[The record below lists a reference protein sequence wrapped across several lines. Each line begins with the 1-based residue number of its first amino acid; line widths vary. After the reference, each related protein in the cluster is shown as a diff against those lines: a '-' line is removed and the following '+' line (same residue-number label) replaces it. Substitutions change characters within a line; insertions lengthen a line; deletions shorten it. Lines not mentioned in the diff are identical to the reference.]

1 MKHLNKFLIIIPV
14 FCGIALLIFMK
25 VSKHEPARTEGKER
39 VQTVR
44 VIGVEKTD
52 IVPRVLAYGYVQADR
67 TWEAIS
73 EVSGKVIFVHENL
86 KKGHFIKQGE
96 LLLKIDTTS
105 YGLAETKGH
114 ADLMNVDA
122 KLKELEQSR
131 RNIERLLAT
140 EKKSLGI
147 ASQELER
154 KRELFRNGYLSS
166 SDLEKEETHFLGR
179 QTAVNNLQNSLD
191 LIPSQ
196 QKALL
201 AQKKSGESTVSER
214 QLAVAKTEIFAP
226 FNCRLSAVNT
236 ELDQFAQAGM
246 VLLKAESI
254 DRAEIPVQLT
264 PLNLLSLMPE
274 QYEEMITHM
283 PDVAMIRRAMAI
295 SARVRLKVNE
305 SLEAEW
311 DGWFS
316 RTSESLDLKTGTLT
330 AYITVDNPY
339 ENVIPGKRPPLLT
352 NMYVEVT
359 LKGRTVHQQ
368 LVVPRSA
375 VHDSRIFICNQDN
388 RLEIRPVTVKF
399 HAGDLAVI
407 DSGLEQGEIL
417 VLSDVVPAINGM
429 RLKPVVSET
438 DAGELKRQALG
449 EAL

>member
-25 VSKHEPARTEGKER
+25 VSKNEPARTEGKER

-67 TWEAIS
+67 TWEAIP

-131 RNIERLLAT
+131 RNIERLLDT
-140 EKKSLGI
+140 EKKSLAI

-246 VLLKAESI
+246 VLLKAESV

-274 QYEEMITHM
+274 QYEKMITHM
-283 PDVAMIRRAMAI
+283 PDVDMIRRAMAI
-295 SARVRLKVNE
+295 TAKIRLKVNE
-305 SLEAEW
+305 SLEVEW

-375 VHDSRIFICNQDN
+375 VHDSRVFICNQDN

-407 DSGLEQGEIL
+407 DSGLEQGQIL

-438 DAGELKRQALG
+438 DARELKRQALG

>member
-25 VSKHEPARTEGKER
+25 VSKNEPARTEGKER

-140 EKKSLGI
+140 EKKSLAI

-246 VLLKAESI
+246 VLLKAKSV

-295 SARVRLKVNE
+295 SAKVRLKVNE

-375 VHDSRIFICNQDN
+375 VHDSRVFICNQDN

-407 DSGLEQGEIL
+407 DSGLEQGQIL

>member
-1 MKHLNKFLIIIPV
+1 MKHLKKFLIIIPV

-25 VSKHEPARTEGKER
+25 VSKNEPARTEGKER

-44 VIGVEKTD
+44 VINVEKTD

-67 TWEAIS
+67 TWEAIP

-140 EKKSLGI
+140 EKKSLAI

-166 SDLEKEETHFLGR
+166 SDLEKEETNFLGR

-246 VLLKAESI
+246 VLLKAESV

-274 QYEEMITHM
+274 QYEKMITDM
-283 PDVAMIRRAMAI
+283 PDVDKIRRAMAI
-295 SARVRLKVNE
+295 TAKIRLKVNE
-305 SLEAEW
+305 SLKVEW

-375 VHDSRIFICNQDN
+375 VHDSRIFICKQDN

-407 DSGLEQGEIL
+407 DSGLEQGQLL

-438 DAGELKRQALG
+438 DARELKRQALG

>member
-1 MKHLNKFLIIIPV
+1 MKHLKKFLIIIPV

-25 VSKHEPARTEGKER
+25 GSKNEPPRTEGKER

-131 RNIERLLAT
+131 RNIERLLDT
-140 EKKSLGI
+140 EKKSLAI

-246 VLLKAESI
+246 VLLKAESV

-295 SARVRLKVNE
+295 TAKIRLKVNE
-305 SLEAEW
+305 SLKVEW

-330 AYITVDNPY
+330 AYIIVDNPY

-368 LVVPRSA
+368 VVVPRSA
-375 VHDSRIFICNQDN
+375 VHDGRIFICNQDN

-407 DSGLEQGEIL
+407 GSGLEQGQIL
-417 VLSDVVPAINGM
+417 VLSDVVPAISGM

>member
-25 VSKHEPARTEGKER
+25 VSKNEPARTEGKER

-140 EKKSLGI
+140 EKKSLAI

-166 SDLEKEETHFLGR
+166 SDLEKEETNFLGR

-246 VLLKAESI
+246 VLLKAESV

-295 SARVRLKVNE
+295 SAKVRLKVNE
-305 SLEAEW
+305 SLEVKW

-375 VHDSRIFICNQDN
+375 VHDSRVFICNQDN

-407 DSGLEQGEIL
+407 DSGLEQGQIL

>member
-1 MKHLNKFLIIIPV
+1 MKHLKKFWIIIPV

-25 VSKHEPARTEGKER
+25 ASKNEPPRTEGKER

-73 EVSGKVIFVHENL
+73 EVSGKVIFVHETL

-131 RNIERLLAT
+131 RNIERLLDT
-140 EKKSLGI
+140 EKKSLAI

-246 VLLKAESI
+246 VLLKAESV

-295 SARVRLKVNE
+295 TAKIRLKVNE
-305 SLEAEW
+305 SLKVEW

-368 LVVPRSA
+368 LVVPRTA

-407 DSGLEQGEIL
+407 DSGLEQGQLL

-438 DAGELKRQALG
+438 DAREIKRQALG

>member
-25 VSKHEPARTEGKER
+25 VSKNEPARTEGKER

-140 EKKSLGI
+140 EKKSLAI

-166 SDLEKEETHFLGR
+166 SDLEKEETNFLGR

-246 VLLKAESI
+246 VLLKAESV

-274 QYEEMITHM
+274 QYEKIITDM
-283 PDVAMIRRAMAI
+283 PDVDKIRRAMAI
-295 SARVRLKVNE
+295 TAKIRLKVNE
-305 SLEAEW
+305 SLKVEW

-407 DSGLEQGEIL
+407 DSGLEQGQIL

-438 DAGELKRQALG
+438 DARELKRQALG